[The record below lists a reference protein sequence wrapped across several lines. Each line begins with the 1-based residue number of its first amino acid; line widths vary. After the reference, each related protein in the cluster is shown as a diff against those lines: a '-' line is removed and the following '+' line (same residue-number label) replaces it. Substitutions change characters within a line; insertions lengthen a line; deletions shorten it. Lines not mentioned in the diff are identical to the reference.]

1 MPLTELQLWLQLK
14 GTADIYETTVEFSY
28 FSEAPGA
35 QDETT
40 GLWLKFIK
48 PPPHFTMHFPVFL
61 KAGLLH
67 YLHLN
72 NHFKYVTP

>member
-48 PPPHFTMHFPVFL
+48 PPPTLQCISLYF
-61 KAGLLH
+61 
-67 YLHLN
+67 
-72 NHFKYVTP
+72 

>member
-14 GTADIYETTVEFSY
+14 GTADIYETTEEFSY

-40 GLWLKFIK
+40 GL
-48 PPPHFTMHFPVFL
+48 
-61 KAGLLH
+61 
-67 YLHLN
+67 
-72 NHFKYVTP
+72 